1 MKKINKQESPQWFE
15 DWKKNFKV
23 ANNREPHY
31 KNDFSTDDMDG
42 VNRRR
47 KLRECLVDEQGE
59 ICCYCMRKITTVLSH
74 VEHFLPKDS
83 FRNKTIYLLH
93 VMEKKQLEK
102 MRIIADIGKRTGG
115 EGICFLQRIWK

>member
-42 VNRRR
+42 VNMLLLYE
-47 KLRECLVDEQGE
+47 KNNN
-59 ICCYCMRKITTVLSH
+59 
-74 VEHFLPKDS
+74 S
-83 FRNKTIYLLH
+83 F
-93 VMEKKQLEK
+93 VS
-102 MRIIADIGKRTGG
+102 
-115 EGICFLQRIWK
+115 C